1 MAQYYKFA
9 IIRFA
14 PDDTRDE
21 RLNIGIVI
29 FTDTGV
35 DIRMP
40 LSLKKIRAL
49 SPAIDTVILR
59 ELMENIKEID
69 SSFGITGI
77 EISQRIKRLSRVGP
91 LTLSEAG
98 TFVAQD
104 ERAYENRISSIM
116 KTMVDL
122 ELVPHRVKEKRTK
135 LLTQVKQ
142 SFNRQHVLA
151 TKGEDLDSHR
161 IVSRYELATGLV
173 ADFVLRNG
181 VLHVIETIDA
191 SGDYESSHRAIVD
204 IGMASLILEHARI
217 KFGASET
224 KRRLVYQASAALE
237 NSAAPS
243 LEVAKNQG
251 ALLTN
256 WASDSQRNEF
266 IRTLSDLAI
275 PKTLKRRGSFKRPAS

>member
-91 LTLSEAG
+91 LTLS
-98 TFVAQD
+98 
-104 ERAYENRISSIM
+104 
-116 KTMVDL
+116 
-122 ELVPHRVKEKRTK
+122 
-135 LLTQVKQ
+135 
-142 SFNRQHVLA
+142 
-151 TKGEDLDSHR
+151 
-161 IVSRYELATGLV
+161 
-173 ADFVLRNG
+173 
-181 VLHVIETIDA
+181 
-191 SGDYESSHRAIVD
+191 
-204 IGMASLILEHARI
+204 
-217 KFGASET
+217 
-224 KRRLVYQASAALE
+224 
-237 NSAAPS
+237 
-243 LEVAKNQG
+243 
-251 ALLTN
+251 
-256 WASDSQRNEF
+256 
-266 IRTLSDLAI
+266 
-275 PKTLKRRGSFKRPAS
+275 